1 MSMTAE
7 RQEKLIE
14 MVKGFSDEYLDDEY
28 KDLNIRLALKLF
40 ESDASVQRG
49 RLENWACA
57 IILTV
62 GQLNFLF
69 DHQTTPY
76 VTQDF
81 LCSYFGSKR
90 QTITIKARDI
100 RRSLNLKL
108 GDEEFSTDFV
118 LMMNIP
124 ESDVD
129 LKRIRQLDE
138 VKFLVSQKPP
148 SDVWDVENTQLT
160 DLIHDNQINDKFYS
174 LLRSAYFIC
183 FYSGH
188 LMLLVNEDDGKF
200 KIPLF
205 TSMDECN
212 IIMGAFKDVEPKT
225 WPLVNVLTYLGND
238 RFNGVILNPDV
249 DDFIVTDEMID
260 RVYANHENIDYWQ
273 IFYAR

>member
-1 MSMTAE
+1 MTDD
-7 RQEKLIE
+7 RQKMLIE
-14 MVKGFSDEYLDDEY
+14 MVKGFSEEYLDEEY
-28 KDLNIRLALKLF
+28 MDLNIRLALKLI
-40 ESDASVQRG
+40 ESDASLERG

-76 VTQDF
+76 VSQDF
-81 LCSYFGSKR
+81 LCSYFASKR

-124 ESDVD
+124 ESEED

-148 SDVWDVENTQLT
+148 SDVWDVENTQLI

-205 TSMDECN
+205 TSMDECS
-212 IIMGAFKDVEPKT
+212 IIMSAFKDVVPKT
-225 WPLVNVLTYLGND
+225 WPLVNVLNYLGND
-238 RFNGVILNPDV
+238 RFNGVILNPDA
-249 DDFIVTDEMID
+249 DDFIITGEMID
-260 RVYANHENIDYWQ
+260 RVYANHENIDYGH
-273 IFYAR
+273 IFYAI

>member
-1 MSMTAE
+1 MTDD
-7 RQEKLIE
+7 RQKMLIE
-14 MVKGFSDEYLDDEY
+14 MVKGFSEEYLDEEY
-28 KDLNIRLALKLF
+28 MDLNIRLALKLI
-40 ESDASVQRG
+40 ESDASLERG

-76 VTQDF
+76 VSQDF
-81 LCSYFGSKR
+81 LCSYFESKR

-124 ESDVD
+124 ESDED

-183 FYSGH
+183 FYSGCQ
-188 LMLLVNEDDGKF
+188 MLLVDDGDGKF

-205 TSMDECN
+205 TSMDECS
-212 IIMGAFKDVEPKT
+212 IIMGAFKDVVPKT

-260 RVYANHENIDYWQ
+260 RAYANHENIDYWQ
-273 IFYAR
+273 IFYAS